1 MWYPRS
7 QSSQNRSWSSFSDVP
22 QTVQHLHSIH
32 CHGYFLTEMIIF
44 SVNCK
49 QLGWPK
55 SQQSI
60 FIIDINNIFLHFML
74 SINYP
79 STNAYLS
86 DRILRTKPTLL
97 AFLSFCW
104 KMRLLSKNRSTQ
116 VTQRFLCHVQFSF
129 CFCRLLHDVLLPL
142 LFPYA
147 LYNQDVL
154 WIYRQP
160 YLLLDS

>member
-60 FIIDINNIFLHFML
+60 FVIDINNIFLHLYVVCWL
-74 SINYP
+74 SLNKCLPERPHSAHETNSSGLPVFLLEDASPKQKSQYP
-79 STNAYLS
+79 SDLAIS
-86 DRILRTKPTLL
+86 FPCIVFILLRSITSWCPPPS
-97 AFLSFCW
+97 SFSIC
-104 KMRLLSKNRSTQ
+104 
-116 VTQRFLCHVQFSF
+116 
-129 CFCRLLHDVLLPL
+129 PL
-142 LFPYA
+142 
-147 LYNQDVL
+147 
-154 WIYRQP
+154 
-160 YLLLDS
+160 